1 MNILNTLKLLNP
13 DPFPP
18 ILDIQ
23 ACMHPPST
31 SSKHT
36 HYTRCEYHQTGVTGV
51 NLEADYQCS
60 TKCDTKILLFFNIC
74 RVEMEVR
81 GMWGE
86 ISFFPELCQLL
97 FLLLQSPPPIAS
109 LSVASLFRA
118 RLLKIIAPLYLSENL
133 RQNLCLEFSSALR

>member
-86 ISFFPELCQLL
+86 ISFFPENHLQLLAYSFTVLTFDIDFLSLLL
-97 FLLLQSPPPIAS
+97 FLTSYPS
-109 LSVASLFRA
+109 F
-118 RLLKIIAPLYLSENL
+118 
-133 RQNLCLEFSSALR
+133 